1 MKQATVNLFKKIFVT
16 LKPPPNISLSEWAD
30 RYRYLSAKSS
40 AEPGKWNTNRTPY
53 LREVMD
59 AITDLQTEKVVF
71 MSCAQVGKT
80 DGLILNTI
88 GYFIHYDPAAI
99 IAMQPTVKLA
109 ESFSKD
115 RLSMML

>member
-1 MKQATVNLFKKIFVT
+1 MKAATNKLFRKIFAT

-30 RYRYLSAKSS
+30 KYRYLSAKSS
-40 AEPGKWNTNRTPY
+40 AEPGRWNTSRTPY

-59 AITDLQTEKVVF
+59 AITDIQTEKVVF

-88 GYFIHYDPAAI
+88 GYYIHYDPASI
-99 IAMQPTVKLA
+99 IVMQPTSKLA
-109 ESFSKD
+109 
-115 RLSMML
+115 